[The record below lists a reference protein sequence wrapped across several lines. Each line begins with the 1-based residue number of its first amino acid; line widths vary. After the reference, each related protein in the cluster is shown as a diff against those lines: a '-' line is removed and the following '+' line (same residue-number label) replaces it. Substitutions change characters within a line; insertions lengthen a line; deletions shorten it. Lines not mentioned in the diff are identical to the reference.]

1 MKELALIGST
11 ASGKTSLSI
20 ALAKESN
27 AYIFS
32 IDSLA
37 IYKHTDIVSA
47 RPSKKQRAELKHFGI
62 DLYEIN
68 DNVNLMSFIN
78 IYKEAKN
85 IAIKNNKNL
94 IIIGGSSFYLKSLI
108 DGISKIPN
116 INETNK
122 DKVVELLKDKE
133 KALKFLNNIDK
144 DYKFRDTYRLQKALE
159 IYFQTLTPPSIYF
172 KNNPKLPII
181 KDLKIFCLDIDK
193 QSIID
198 NIALRTKDMIESGL
212 IEEVAYLKKTYG
224 LEAKAMKAIGIKET
238 LSFLKEEINKEDLY
252 LQISSNTRKLAKRQR
267 TFNKNQFK
275 NIEFLKKDLL
285 YERAKNFFDTK

>member
-116 INETNK
+116 ISDTNK

-198 NIALRTKDMIESGL
+198 NIALRTKDMIDNGL